1 MSSPLSSATPQA
13 ITFDSKEHGGDWRLA
28 LLKEIEQQ
36 AGDDN
41 QIVGISTQFFQ
52 TLFWPKGLSYDQLS
66 SLILDTRFNWPMLRA
81 VETHSND
88 ARQGL
93 LPYLMSQIH
102 FNWHLDYDPAIDKAL
117 HERYQPDQITCLLE
131 ATKCIPNMPAAMGST
146 IDSRAIAIE
155 RVACIILSNQQTLDA
170 WIDRLLLAVKCQVRP
185 WKGGE
190 SSDRLS
196 QVARTTP
203 AYQALKAEDV
213 FAQNDGPQLFTLMLV
228 TAFAAVFEA
237 QRIKSSLER
246 YTSATIYQLAD
257 SDLTGLFDI
266 RGNLIHRAI
275 IQGLFV
281 NAPDILPFC
290 KIHLKNAPL
299 EQGDALTCAALLACA
314 PYLQKQPYSVR
325 SLLNVRV
332 AKSMSSVFKTF
343 TRHHLV
349 GWHEDLVGL
358 IFSNEQVRTL
368 RARLKSESS
377 ALQVFRDLCRSTY
390 LSSNALQKAKG
401 MYLNLP
407 DSVRKMV
414 FFQCVHELTHKCGEK
429 TMAHRGSVFSV
440 LATLAS
446 TEQIPEIQTLVRQKL
461 STMVNRAVGTPE
473 DYNGMFAGRDQLRGA
488 LRHLYEA
495 EICSLADYGPH
506 LKSVQALN
514 KLASTLAIEPRRLAA
529 HVNAQVR
536 VQLLETDLGL

>member
-36 AGDDN
+36 TGDDN
-41 QIVGISTQFFQ
+41 QVVGISTQFFQ

-66 SLILDTRFNWPMLRA
+66 SLILDTRFNWPKLMA
-81 VETHSND
+81 VETLTSD

-93 LPYLMSQIH
+93 LPNLMNQIH
-102 FNWHLDYDPAIDKAL
+102 FNWHLDYNPIIEKAL
-117 HERYQPDQITCLLE
+117 HERYRPKEIVHLLGS
-131 ATKCIPNMPAAMGST
+131 AKCIPNMPAAMGST

-155 RVACIILSNQQTLDA
+155 RIACIILSNQQTLDA
-170 WIDRLLLAVKCQVRP
+170 WVDQLMLAIKVRP
-185 WKGGE
+185 WG
-190 SSDRLS
+190 SSKSDHHLS
-196 QVARTTP
+196 NIAHTTA
-203 AYQALKAEDV
+203 AYQALGSGGA
-213 FAQNDGPQLFTLMLV
+213 FAQNDGAHLLTLMLV

-237 QRIKSSLER
+237 QRIKTSLER

-257 SDLTGLFDI
+257 ADLTGLFDV

-343 TRHHLV
+343 ARHHLV
-349 GWHEDLVGL
+349 GWHEDLVEL

-401 MYLNLP
+401 VYLNLP

-461 STMVNRAVGTPE
+461 GTMVNRAVGTPE